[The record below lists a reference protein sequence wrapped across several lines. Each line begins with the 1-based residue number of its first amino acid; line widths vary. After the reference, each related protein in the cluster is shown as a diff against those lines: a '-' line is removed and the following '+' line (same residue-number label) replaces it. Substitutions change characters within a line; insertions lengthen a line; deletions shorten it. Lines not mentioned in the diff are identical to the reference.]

1 MATSKRDGASTG
13 AAHPDPLVAGLA
25 AAGFAIAG
33 YLAWLK
39 WTGGAAAF
47 CLSGG
52 GCDIVQSSRYA
63 TLLGVPIALWGAL
76 LYLAIG
82 VLAAVGLTPR
92 RWSLAF
98 YLTAAGVG
106 ISIYLT
112 ALSFLVVHATC
123 AYCLTSAAI
132 MLVILLALWQRR
144 SGLPGR
150 RPRVASV
157 LAGALAAAILV
168 PLGAAFI
175 YAMPAGGGAGY
186 EAALAKHLRAS
197 GAVMYGAFWCPHC
210 QEQKALFGDAAK
222 DLPYVECDPGGINPR
237 PDLCEK
243 AGVKA
248 FPTWVLGNER
258 REGVQSPQAL
268 ADFSGFKR

>member
-1 MATSKRDGASTG
+1 MATLKRDGVPTG
-13 AAHPDPLVAGLA
+13 PAHPDPLVGGLA

-76 LYLAIG
+76 LYLGIG

-92 RWSLAF
+92 RWSLAV

-123 AYCLTSAAI
+123 AYCLASAAI

-258 REGVQSPQAL
+258 REGVQSAQAL

>member
-13 AAHPDPLVAGLA
+13 AAHSDPLVAGLA